1 MARLVVL
8 DAGVV
13 IALYNDLDPHHDWA
27 RGVFVQTIADRLVMP
42 SLTYAEILVHPS
54 RAGRREQCVQAIAG
68 LSMTVEPVT
77 AERAGRIAHARATTS
92 LKMPDAVVLALATEF
107 SGVLATTDD
116 TLRRVA
122 RDQGLEVII

>member
-27 RGVFVQTIADRLVMP
+27 REVFVRTVADRLVMP
-42 SLTYAEILVHPS
+42 SITYAEILVHPS
-54 RAGRREQCVQAIAG
+54 RTGRREQFVQAIAG

-77 AERAGRIAHARATTS
+77 VERAERIADARATTS
-92 LKMPDAVVLALATEF
+92 LKMPDAVVLALATEL

-116 TLRRVA
+116 TLRREA
-122 RDQGLEVII
+122 RDQGLEVIS